1 MTNQENKIPIKGYA
15 TFHPLK
21 HCIVGRGADP
31 ASVAEPLKQ
40 IMRTTAEDLNN
51 LVNTLEEMGVVC
63 YRPNI
68 ETKQDRPPISPRD
81 YFVALGE
88 KLFVGKAIAGYKDIL
103 KSINREAIKWYLD
116 NDISSG
122 NIVRCG
128 NHIHWDIS
136 KDVSEDTEKE
146 ILNWFS
152 DNKYKVSITRHG
164 WHMDGI
170 YSILKPGLIVAS
182 HDLPELETIY
192 PRWDIFYPAKQIQAQ
207 PIQHEWGGDHTESH
221 YDVNILSVNEE
232 NCILAYENKELFR
245 FLEKNKINPILCK
258 FRDRHFWDNGI
269 HCVTQDLYREGKMED
284 YFG

>member
-103 KSINREAIKWYLD
+103 LSLI
-116 NDISSG
+116 
-122 NIVRCG
+122 
-128 NHIHWDIS
+128 HI
-136 KDVSEDTEKE
+136 
-146 ILNWFS
+146 
-152 DNKYKVSITRHG
+152 
-164 WHMDGI
+164 
-170 YSILKPGLIVAS
+170 
-182 HDLPELETIY
+182 
-192 PRWDIFYPAKQIQAQ
+192 
-207 PIQHEWGGDHTESH
+207 
-221 YDVNILSVNEE
+221 
-232 NCILAYENKELFR
+232 
-245 FLEKNKINPILCK
+245 
-258 FRDRHFWDNGI
+258 
-269 HCVTQDLYREGKMED
+269 
-284 YFG
+284 